1 MKTNRKIL
9 YTLVLLCIFLL
20 FLKTDYRFEST
31 VNCCG
36 DDHDYYIHSETIA
49 IDRDLDYSNQL
60 LGNEE
65 KGFQQMEKLLLR
77 VLLAQVYSALHL
89 HS

>member
-49 IDRDLDYSNQL
+49 IDTVINKKTIDTKNQ
-60 LGNEE
+60 
-65 KGFQQMEKLLLR
+65 
-77 VLLAQVYSALHL
+77 VA
-89 HS
+89 